1 MARLGQLQNEEG
13 DQDDGDEDQDDD
25 YDDQDNGDDDQDGS
39 HADIFNTQV
48 AQAKLSRPSSF
59 LSSRHRGKN
68 AGR

>member
-1 MARLGQLQNEEG
+1 MARLGQLQNEKV
-13 DQDDGDEDQDDD
+13 DQDDGDVDQDD
-25 YDDQDNGDDDQDGS
+25 GDDGQDGS
-39 HADIFNTQV
+39 HSDIFNTQV